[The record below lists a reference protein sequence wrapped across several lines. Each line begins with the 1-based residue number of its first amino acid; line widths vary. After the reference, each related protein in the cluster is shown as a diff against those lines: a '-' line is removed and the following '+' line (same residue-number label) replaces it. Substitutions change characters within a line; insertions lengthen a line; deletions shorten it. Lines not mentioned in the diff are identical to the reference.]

1 MRCTSRIV
9 LLLCFLSI
17 PLLAHALADE
27 APEPPQQP
35 AALTLEN
42 AVQSATGASADV
54 ITARS
59 DLAQAESAQR
69 TSLADPLAIRLEQ
82 LQAGHAVEAAE
93 AALRSTLLRARTD
106 ATAAYVAA
114 LEAADALAV
123 AELEH
128 EIAVTSLEAQQLR
141 FSAGAITA
149 LDLERA
155 RNSLQLAASNLQT
168 ARTSRELSQAEL
180 ASLTG
185 RTTELSAVDGDVGA
199 EALAAVQ
206 EVLEQAW
213 QNNMGILAAGRALEL
228 ATARL
233 AAVDNAFTSK
243 QETDAARAA
252 VSAAELR
259 VAEARRA
266 LELTLQGNHNAVQSA
281 QARLAGMSTAL
292 ETARTEHE
300 AQAARYEAGTIS
312 LLAFRQASV
321 ALENAAAAERSAL
334 HALLLARL
342 RLEQAVL
349 GQ

>member
-1 MRCTSRIV
+1 MRCPSRII
-9 LLLCFLSI
+9 LLLCCLFVT
-17 PLLAHALADE
+17 PFVHALADE
-27 APEPPQQP
+27 EAELPQQ
-35 AALTLEN
+35 AAQLTLDS
-42 AVQSATGASADV
+42 AVQAATGASADV

-82 LQAGHAVEAAE
+82 LQARHAVEAAE
-93 AALRSTLLRARTD
+93 AALRSTLLRTRTA
-106 ATAAYVAA
+106 ATTAYVAA
-114 LEAADALAV
+114 LEAADALATV
-123 AELEH
+123 ELEH

-168 ARTSRELSQAEL
+168 ARTSGELSQAEL

-185 RTTELSAVDGDVGA
+185 RTAELAAVDGDVGA
-199 EALAAVQ
+199 EALPAIQ
-206 EVLEQAW
+206 DLLEQAW

-259 VAEARRA
+259 IAEARRA
-266 LELTLQGNHNAVQSA
+266 LELTLQGSHNAVQSA
-281 QARLAGMSTAL
+281 QARLSGMSTAL

-312 LLAFRQASV
+312 LLAFKQGSV